1 MILVTSPTTFVG
13 RAVVQRLAAEDFNTR
28 CLIRPSRY
36 EQQLPTEVTFS
47 IASASLADFPALRA
61 AMQGV
66 TAVIHLA
73 RGEERLEEQALQD
86 QPLETADLLAAA
98 QEAGVTRFIYLSRI
112 GATAASAYPL
122 FRVKGESEVKIH
134 ESGLDHT
141 IFRSAVIYGADDA
154 FTTRLVMLAKVCPLI
169 LPVPDVG
176 MARFQPLWVED
187 LAKCIVASVT
197 RDDLIGRT
205 VGLGG
210 PEHYTLEQMIR
221 HVLEAA
227 GVRRYLLHVGMP
239 LMRTGSDLLK
249 PLLVRSPTQDWW
261 LDLVAV
267 GSATELGAIPKHFSF
282 EPCRFARCLG
292 HLRRRRPWRREFVR
306 HVLGY

>member
-98 QEAGVTRFIYLSRI
+98 QEAGVTRFIYL
-112 GATAASAYPL
+112 
-122 FRVKGESEVKIH
+122 
-134 ESGLDHT
+134 
-141 IFRSAVIYGADDA
+141 
-154 FTTRLVMLAKVCPLI
+154 
-169 LPVPDVG
+169 
-176 MARFQPLWVED
+176 
-187 LAKCIVASVT
+187 
-197 RDDLIGRT
+197 
-205 VGLGG
+205 
-210 PEHYTLEQMIR
+210 
-221 HVLEAA
+221 
-227 GVRRYLLHVGMP
+227 
-239 LMRTGSDLLK
+239 
-249 PLLVRSPTQDWW
+249 
-261 LDLVAV
+261 
-267 GSATELGAIPKHFSF
+267 
-282 EPCRFARCLG
+282 
-292 HLRRRRPWRREFVR
+292 
-306 HVLGY
+306 